1 MMKKLTVIGFSA
13 LLGACS
19 LLPQKNVAGT
29 YQGDL
34 PCADCEKIQAEL
46 ILNADSTY
54 QYNTVYFKK
63 GKQYPF
69 QDKGKFVR
77 DANKPNIIRLDE
89 KSSNLTFQINEND
102 AEICGIDGQVVKN
115 SNHNYKLTKTK

>member
-1 MMKKLTVIGFSA
+1 MKKLTVIGFSA

-63 GKQYPF
+63 GKQYP
-69 QDKGKFVR
+69 
-77 DANKPNIIRLDE
+77 
-89 KSSNLTFQINEND
+89 
-102 AEICGIDGQVVKN
+102 
-115 SNHNYKLTKTK
+115 